1 MKKII
6 LFFIFSLLVI
16 SSANA
21 GMSKADKNQA
31 WECSGIYMANY
42 FLPSGETFEYSMKE
56 KSMASVKVLKAYAL
70 ESRVPETNWDEGVNK
85 AVDKYYG
92 TKYDK
97 VKTDEC
103 HAFLEGLIPNG
114 KERVNKVVQT
124 LY

>member
-1 MKKII
+1 MKKIALI
-6 LFFIFSLLVI
+6 FISIFFSLTAYADM
-16 SSANA
+16 SDANK
-21 GMSKADKNQA
+21 SKALD
-31 WECSGIYMANY
+31 CSGIYMANY

-70 ESRVPETNWDEGVNK
+70 ESGVPETNWDEGVNK
-85 AVDKYYG
+85 AVDKHYG
-92 TKYDK
+92 SKFDK

>member
-1 MKKII
+1 MKKIALI
-6 LFFIFSLLVI
+6 FISIFFSLTAYADM
-16 SSANA
+16 SDANK
-21 GMSKADKNQA
+21 SKAWD
-31 WECSGIYMANY
+31 CSGVYMANY

-70 ESRVPETNWDEGVNK
+70 ETGVPETNWDEGVNK

-92 TKYDK
+92 SKYDK
-97 VKTDEC
+97 AKTDEC

>member
-6 LFFIFSLLVI
+6 ILIGTLFLFT
-16 SSANA
+16 SAYA
-21 GMSKADKNQA
+21 GMSDSDKNRA

-70 ESRVPETNWDEGVNK
+70 EIGIPEKEWDDGVNK
-85 AVDKYYG
+85 AVDKFYG
-92 TKYDK
+92 SKYDK
-97 VKTDEC
+97 VKTNDC
-103 HAFLEGLIPNG
+103 HNFVNSAIPNG
-114 KERVNKVVQT
+114 EDRVKKVIQT

>member
-1 MKKII
+1 MNKII
-6 LFFIFSLLVI
+6 LIIFSIFFSLTAYADMND
-16 SSANA
+16 ANKT
-21 GMSKADKNQA
+21 KAWD
-31 WECSGIYMANY
+31 CSGLYMANY

-70 ESRVPETNWDEGVNK
+70 ETGIPETNWDEGVNK

-92 TKYDK
+92 SKYDK
-97 VKTDEC
+97 AKTDEC

>member
-1 MKKII
+1 MNKITLI
-6 LFFIFSLLVI
+6 IISIFFSLAAYADMND
-16 SSANA
+16 ANKT
-21 GMSKADKNQA
+21 KAWD
-31 WECSGIYMANY
+31 CSGIYMANY

-70 ESRVPETNWDEGVNK
+70 ESGVPETNWDEGVNK

-92 TKYDK
+92 SKYDK
-97 VKTDEC
+97 TKTDEC

>member
-1 MKKII
+1 MNKII
-6 LFFIFSLLVI
+6 LVIMSVFFSFPVY
-16 SSANA
+16 AE
-21 GMSKADKNQA
+21 MSDADKTKA
-31 WECSGIYMANY
+31 WDCSGIYMANY

-70 ESRVPETNWDEGVNK
+70 ENNIPEKNWDEGVNK
-85 AVDKYYG
+85 AVDKHYG
-92 TKYDK
+92 SKYDE
-97 VKTDEC
+97 VKTNEC